1 MILLSL
7 QKDNQPLQKLL
18 EIILSS
24 ITIERPIRVLVIGI
38 YFRVIDLIHLTIVI
52 GFICSI
58 ELKAIRK

>member
-1 MILLSL
+1 M
-7 QKDNQPLQKLL
+7 QKLL